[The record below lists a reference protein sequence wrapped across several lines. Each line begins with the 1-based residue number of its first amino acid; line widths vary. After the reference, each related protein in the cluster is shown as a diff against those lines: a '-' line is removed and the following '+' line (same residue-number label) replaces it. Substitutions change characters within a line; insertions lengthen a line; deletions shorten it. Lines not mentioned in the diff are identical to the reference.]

1 MSLLSQIEK
10 IEGLSKEELDDLLVK
25 ILSKR
30 EFDSIQVLEDCIKAK
45 QKTFLKRSG
54 DGSLIRS

>member
-45 QKTFLKRSG
+45 QKTFLKDQG
-54 DGSLIRS
+54 TVL